1 MSRITSTSSP
11 APAGPR
17 KETKCNCAGTAAA
30 AAPLSRC
37 SGINELVQLDTVWT
51 PRLLEVLNF
60 DIDTVMNTQYSIF
73 VECANVPSG
82 NFFLWEVL
90 SVEQIFVDI
99 PIFKMETTSST
110 THL

>member
-1 MSRITSTSSP
+1 MSRITLTSSP

-30 AAPLSRC
+30 ALLSRC

-51 PRLLEVLNF
+51 VDTELLEVLNF

-99 PIFKMETTSST
+99 PIF
-110 THL
+110 